1 MKKLITA
8 GDVQKAAGAGQK
20 ELAVDKNTIVTP
32 AARDMARELGVRLV
46 ENLPAAES
54 CVASVAPAGSTVS
67 TPAPV
72 AAVMPAA
79 SVMAAPVPAACATP
93 VAVPAV
99 QPPVTS
105 DNRPGGVI
113 EQVCRQ
119 LGGGIDTALVTQI
132 VKEVLVQLGVGCAPA
147 GPRIER
153 DPSGIRLVHGQT
165 VTLAPFDTGK
175 PGDKVALADLL
186 PVKESPRMAAG
197 FMTMENTAFDWE
209 LNYDEYDYII
219 EGTLQITID
228 GRTYTGQAGDVFYIP
243 RGSKITFGCPD
254 RVKFFYVTYPANWQ
268 EVSN

>member
-1 MKKLITA
+1 MSMKKLITA
-8 GDVQKAAGAGQK
+8 GDVQKAAAAGRK

-32 AARDMARELGVRLV
+32 AARDSARELGVSFV
-46 ENLPAAES
+46 ENLCAAPGMPQIAQS
-54 CVASVAPAGSTVS
+54 SAPQDAAAALPSVSA
-67 TPAPV
+67 
-72 AAVMPAA
+72 AAV
-79 SVMAAPVPAACATP
+79 PVPAGA
-93 VAVPAV
+93 AVPTAAGQSGEV
-99 QPPVTS
+99 V
-105 DNRPGGVI
+105 

-119 LGGGIDTALVTQI
+119 LGGKLDAALVARVVQ
-132 VKEVLVQLGVGCAPA
+132 EVLVQLGLGGANS

-165 VTLAPFDTGK
+165 VALAPFDTGK
-175 PGDKVALADLL
+175 PQDKVALADLL
-186 PVKESPRMAAG
+186 PIKESPRMAAG

-219 EGTLQITID
+219 EGTLQITIN

-268 EVSN
+268 EVSS

>member
-8 GDVQKAAGAGQK
+8 GDVQKAAAAGKK
-20 ELAVDKNTIVTP
+20 ELVVDKDTIVTP
-32 AARDMARELGVRLV
+32 AARDSARELGVGFV
-46 ENLPAAES
+46 ENLSAASGAPPMAPSPAPPAPAA
-54 CVASVAPAGSTVS
+54 AL
-67 TPAPV
+67 
-72 AAVMPAA
+72 PAA
-79 SVMAAPVPAACATP
+79 GGAVALVPAAA
-93 VAVPAV
+93 AVTTAAG
-99 QPPVTS
+99 Q
-105 DNRPGGVI
+105 PGGVI

-119 LGGGIDTALVTQI
+119 LGGGLDAALVARVVQ
-132 VKEVLVQLGVGCAPA
+132 EVLVQLGLGGANS

-165 VTLAPFDTGK
+165 VALAPFDTGR

-186 PVKESPRMAAG
+186 PVKESPRLAAG

-219 EGTLQITID
+219 EGTLQITIN
-228 GRTYTGQAGDVFYIP
+228 GRIYTGQAGDVFYIP

-268 EVSN
+268 EISS